1 MQESEGNLTMIS
13 ENLIRIRK
21 LDKDLI
27 PEAIEDMERYLSIAT
42 ACTPRYEND
51 GSQHSQNGNSKEK
64 AMIEYAEASRKVDM
78 LQDELAQLKLEV
90 LSYVNK
96 ITNDKQRRFAKLY
109 YIDQKSQ
116 REISRNTCY
125 AYGTVRNVISELKIG
140 DTQ

>member
-1 MQESEGNLTMIS
+1 MIS

-27 PEAIEDMERYLSIAT
+27 PEAVEDMERYLSIAT

-51 GSQHSQNGNSKEK
+51 GSQRSQNGNSKEK

-78 LQDELAQLKLEV
+78 LQDELAQLKFEV
-90 LSYVNK
+90 LNYVNK

-125 AYGTVRNVISELKIG
+125 AYGTVRNIISELKIG